1 VAGLRRR
8 RAGRGDCVVP
18 CARTAL
24 RAHQRATR
32 AVAPRRGSLSA
43 GLAARLATAAVLILG
58 LLAALLFLPREWL
71 AGVVAAVVALAAFE
85 WARLCRLSEHAAR
98 LYAAAAV
105 TAYLIL
111 FYESADRIVFAAA
124 AAYWLLVAVP
134 WLLRGVAP
142 RHAPALAVAGFLIL
156 VPAGL
161 AMVSLRPT
169 QVLLVIGLVS
179 IADSAAYFAGR
190 AWGRHKL
197 APAISPGKSWEGA
210 IAGLVAGLAYAIIC
224 AAVSDEAAWLPY
236 MGGAALLVVMSIFGD
251 LFESA
256 AKRQAAVKDSGSL
269 LPGHG
274 GVLDR
279 IDSATAT
286 LPLAAF
292 LWPLLERIK

>member
-1 VAGLRRR
+1 M
-8 RAGRGDCVVP
+8 
-18 CARTAL
+18 
-24 RAHQRATR
+24 
-32 AVAPRRGSLSA
+32 
-43 GLAARLATAAVLILG
+43 
-58 LLAALLFLPREWL
+58 
-71 AGVVAAVVALAAFE
+71 ALASLE
-85 WARLCRLSEHAAR
+85 WARLCRLSEPASR

-105 TAYLIL
+105 IAFLIL
-111 FYESADRIVFAAA
+111 FYEGPDRIVFAGASA
-124 AAYWLLVAVP
+124 FWLLVAVP
-134 WLLRGVAP
+134 WLLRGVSP
-142 RHAPALAVAGFLIL
+142 RHAPALLVAGFLIV

-161 AMVSLRPT
+161 AMVSLRPS
-169 QVLLVIGLVS
+169 QVLLMIGLVS

-210 IAGLVAGLAYAIIC
+210 AAGLAAGLAYAIIC
-224 AAVSDEAAWLPY
+224 TVVFDAAAWLPY
-236 MGGAALLVVMSIFGD
+236 VGGAALLVVMSIFGD

-286 LPLAAF
+286 LPVAAL
-292 LWPLLERIK
+292 LWPFLERMK

>member
-1 VAGLRRR
+1 M
-8 RAGRGDCVVP
+8 
-18 CARTAL
+18 
-24 RAHQRATR
+24 
-32 AVAPRRGSLSA
+32 
-43 GLAARLATAAVLILG
+43 
-58 LLAALLFLPREWL
+58 LFLPREWL
-71 AGVVAAVVALAAFE
+71 AGVVAAIVALAAFE

-142 RHAPALAVAGFLIL
+142 RHAPALAAAGFLIL

-210 IAGLVAGLAYAIIC
+210 VAGLVAGLAYAIIC

-286 LPLAAF
+286 LPLAAL

>member
-1 VAGLRRR
+1 
-8 RAGRGDCVVP
+8 
-18 CARTAL
+18 
-24 RAHQRATR
+24 
-32 AVAPRRGSLSA
+32 
-43 GLAARLATAAVLILG
+43 
-58 LLAALLFLPREWL
+58 
-71 AGVVAAVVALAAFE
+71 VVAVVVALAAFE
-85 WARLCRLSEHAAR
+85 WARLCRLGEPAAR
-98 LYAAAAV
+98 LYAAATVTVFLIVFHAAV
-105 TAYLIL
+105 
-111 FYESADRIVFAAA
+111 ERIVFAAGS
-124 AAYWLLVAVP
+124 AYWLLVAVP
-134 WLLRGVAP
+134 WVLRGVAP
-142 RHAPALAVAGFLIL
+142 SHAPALAAAGFLTL

-161 AMVSLRPT
+161 AMVSLQPT
-169 QVLLVIGLVS
+169 EVLLVIGLVS

-210 IAGLVAGLAYAIIC
+210 AAGLAAGLAYAIIC
-224 AAVSDEAAWLPY
+224 AAVFHEAAWLAY
-236 MGGAALLVVMSIFGD
+236 AGAAALLVVMSIFGD

-292 LWPLLERIK
+292 LWPFLERIN

>member
-1 VAGLRRR
+1 V
-8 RAGRGDCVVP
+8 
-18 CARTAL
+18 
-24 RAHQRATR
+24 
-32 AVAPRRGSLSA
+32 
-43 GLAARLATAAVLILG
+43 
-58 LLAALLFLPREWL
+58 
-71 AGVVAAVVALAAFE
+71 VVALAAFE
-85 WARLCRLSEHAAR
+85 WARLCRLDAHAGR
-98 LYAAAAV
+98 LYAAGAV

-111 FYESADRIVFAAA
+111 FHAALERVAFAAG

-134 WLLRGVAP
+134 WLLRGVAA
-142 RHAPALAVAGFLIL
+142 RHAPALAAAGFLIL
-156 VPAGL
+156 LPPAL
-161 AMVSLRPT
+161 AMVSLPPAE
-169 QVLLVIGLVS
+169 VLLVIGLVS
-179 IADSAAYFAGR
+179 VADTAAYFAGR

-210 IAGLVAGLAYAIIC
+210 AAGLAAGVAYAIIC
-224 AAVSDEAAWLPY
+224 AVAFHESAWAGY
-236 MGGAALLVVMSIFGD
+236 VGAAALLVVMSIFGD

-292 LWPLLERIK
+292 LWPFLERIN

>member
-1 VAGLRRR
+1 
-8 RAGRGDCVVP
+8 
-18 CARTAL
+18 
-24 RAHQRATR
+24 
-32 AVAPRRGSLSA
+32 
-43 GLAARLATAAVLILG
+43 VL
-58 LLAALLFLPREWL
+58 
-71 AGVVAAVVALAAFE
+71 ALAAFE

-98 LYAAAAV
+98 LYAAATIA
-105 TAYLIL
+105 AYLIV
-111 FYESADRIVFAAA
+111 FYAGMERTVFAAA
-124 AAYWLLVAVP
+124 TAYWVLVAVP
-134 WLLRGVAP
+134 WLLLRGVAST
-142 RHAPALAVAGFLIL
+142 HSPALAAAGFFIL
-156 VPAGL
+156 VPAAL

-169 QVLLVIGLVS
+169 EVVLVIGLVS
-179 IADSAAYFAGR
+179 IADTAAYFAGR

-210 IAGLVAGLAYAIIC
+210 AAGVVAGLAYAIIC
-224 AAVSDEAAWLPY
+224 AAVFREAAWVPY
-236 MGGAALLVVMSIFGD
+236 VVGAALLVVMSIFGD

-292 LWPLLERIK
+292 LWPLLDRIR

>member
-1 VAGLRRR
+1 MVAL
-8 RAGRGDCVVP
+8 V
-18 CARTAL
+18 
-24 RAHQRATR
+24 
-32 AVAPRRGSLSA
+32 
-43 GLAARLATAAVLILG
+43 I
-58 LLAALLFLPREWL
+58 
-71 AGVVAAVVALAAFE
+71 ALAAFE
-85 WARLCRLSEHAAR
+85 WARLCRLEAQAAR

-105 TAYLIL
+105 AAYLIL
-111 FYESADRIVFAAA
+111 FHQSAERIVFAAGT
-124 AAYWLLVAVP
+124 AYWLLVAVP
-134 WLLRGVAP
+134 WLLRGVASS
-142 RHAPALAVAGFLIL
+142 HAPALAVAGFLIL

-161 AMVSLRPT
+161 AMVSLQPV

-179 IADSAAYFAGR
+179 IADTAAYFTGR

-210 IAGLVAGLAYAIIC
+210 AAGLAAGLAYAIIC
-224 AAVSDEAAWLPY
+224 AVVFHEAAWLPY
-236 MGGAALLVVMSIFGD
+236 LGAAALLVVMSIFGD

-292 LWPLLERIK
+292 LWPFLERAA

>member
-1 VAGLRRR
+1 MVAL
-8 RAGRGDCVVP
+8 V
-18 CARTAL
+18 
-24 RAHQRATR
+24 
-32 AVAPRRGSLSA
+32 
-43 GLAARLATAAVLILG
+43 I
-58 LLAALLFLPREWL
+58 
-71 AGVVAAVVALAAFE
+71 ALAAFE
-85 WARLCRLSEHAAR
+85 WARLCRFDATAAR
-98 LYAAAAV
+98 VYAAAAV
-105 TAYLIL
+105 AAYLIL
-111 FYESADRIVFAAA
+111 FYLSAERIVFAAGT
-124 AAYWLLVAVP
+124 AYWLLVAVP
-134 WLLRGVAP
+134 WLLRGVAAS
-142 RHAPALAVAGFLIL
+142 HAPALAVAGFLIL

-161 AMVSLRPT
+161 AMVSLQPV

-179 IADSAAYFAGR
+179 IADTAAYFFGR

-210 IAGLVAGLAYAIIC
+210 AAGVVAGLAYAIIC
-224 AAVSDEAAWLPY
+224 AVVFHEAAWLPY
-236 MGGAALLVVMSIFGD
+236 LGAAALLVVMSIFGD

-292 LWPLLERIK
+292 LWPFLERAA